1 MKKRAVAGVLAACL
15 LCGCFAGCGNKQKV
29 QRDPEEKAFTY
40 WMEMPSLSAARVS
53 NVGELSM
60 YKEMERLT
68 GIKVTFVHPP
78 SGQGA
83 EKFNLMMASKD
94 FTDVIEYD
102 WSKYQGGATKALS
115 DGVAFKLNDIM
126 DKAAPNFAKILKDDS
141 ELAKAAS
148 TMDGSYYGFPRML
161 PKGTGKVYGGLMLRQ
176 DWLEDLGLEVPE
188 TIDEWDNVL
197 RRFKNEKGAIAPLTL
212 QAGYFITAADS
223 PHFNCAYG
231 VGEGFYVD
239 DDGKVQFGPAQ
250 NAYKDYLTTLNR
262 WYKEGLLDPEF
273 ATINGAASQA
283 RVLDDQSGAFYGF
296 IGGSIGPYLDA
307 WAARGETNKKIVAA
321 PFPVLKKGTEPQYT
335 PYVARVTPPQAVI
348 TTKAQNPEIIAGWL
362 DYFYT
367 RDGGMLSN
375 FGIEGETYTMDGDMP
390 VYTDE
395 IAHNPDGL
403 SVYEALSIHAR
414 PSGGKPGYGVKLP
427 DEWLVQDY
435 PYEAQREALFT
446 WSKYVENGLK
456 HQLPNLEYS
465 LEDTDEIAALKLD
478 ITSYAEEMIMRY
490 IQGEE
495 SLDNFAQYQQTLKN
509 MKLDRLLEIM
519 QKAYNQY
526 MSK

>member
-1 MKKRAVAGVLAACL
+1 M
-15 LCGCFAGCGNKQKV
+15 
-29 QRDPEEKAFTY
+29 
-40 WMEMPSLSAARVS
+40 
-53 NVGELSM
+53 
-60 YKEMERLT
+60 
-68 GIKVTFVHPP
+68 
-78 SGQGA
+78 
-83 EKFNLMMASKD
+83 
-94 FTDVIEYD
+94 
-102 WSKYQGGATKALS
+102 
-115 DGVAFKLNDIM
+115 
-126 DKAAPNFAKILKDDS
+126 
-141 ELAKAAS
+141 
-148 TMDGSYYGFPRML
+148 
-161 PKGTGKVYGGLMLRQ
+161 
-176 DWLEDLGLEVPE
+176 
-188 TIDEWDNVL
+188 
-197 RRFKNEKGAIAPLTL
+197 
-212 QAGYFITAADS
+212 
-223 PHFNCAYG
+223 
-231 VGEGFYVD
+231 
-239 DDGKVQFGPAQ
+239 
-250 NAYKDYLTTLNR
+250 
-262 WYKEGLLDPEF
+262 
-273 ATINGAASQA
+273 
-283 RVLDDQSGAFYGF
+283 
-296 IGGSIGPYLDA
+296 
-307 WAARGETNKKIVAA
+307 
-321 PFPVLKKGTEPQYT
+321 
-335 PYVARVTPPQAVI
+335 
-348 TTKAQNPEIIAGWL
+348 IAGWL

-367 RDGGMLSN
+367 KDGAMLSN

-526 MSK
+526 I